1 MTAFRSFIVA
11 DHIRGFKVR
20 VTSNVNAVGLTAIH
34 HRGSGTCTL
43 QAELELA
50 QRDGR
55 DHAAEVYRQRSQ
67 IDDSNDVIESLKREN
82 KNLAGIVVIVIII
95 VTDRRTDRHR
105 AIASTRASI
114 ASRG

>member
-1 MTAFRSFIVA
+1 MSYRIVSYGGPSLFRCGGL
-11 DHIRGFKVR
+11 HPW

-82 KNLAGIVVIVIII
+82 KNLAGIVIIIVII
-95 VTDRRTDRHR
+95 VTDRRTDGR
-105 AIASTRASI
+105 TDT
-114 ASRG
+114 GP